1 MKARTVGELLR
12 ISANTL
18 VERQLAWDIDD
29 GLLQAE
35 LLYAQVSAT
44 ERTQVIADKGSEV
57 APEYLDAYSLVFDRR
72 LANEPIGY
80 ILGEKEFFGLPLM
93 VGPGT
98 LIPRPETEVLVEIA
112 LERCKAIENISE
124 YLNIIDVGTGSGAI
138 AITLARYLSNFRV
151 YGIDVSED
159 ALRWAKKNEELFNL
173 HDNIELNRGDL
184 LSDISATLEHKIS
197 VLVANLP
204 YIPTEEANTL
214 PEEIREQ
221 EPFVAIDGGED
232 GLDLFRRL
240 AAQLSSVLTADLGCV
255 LLEVGAGQIS
265 WVEDIIRGG
274 IEPITDKTLKIS
286 HHRDLANTRRVLEI
300 SYGI

>member
-18 VERQLAWDIDD
+18 VEHQLAWDIDD

-44 ERTQVIADKGSEV
+44 SRTEVIADKGSEI

-159 ALRWAKKNEELFNL
+159 ALRWAKKNKELFNL

-184 LSDISATLEHKIS
+184 LSDISAALEHKIS

-240 AAQLSSVLTADLGCV
+240 ASQLSSVLTADLGCV

>member
-35 LLYAQVSAT
+35 LLYARVSAT
-44 ERTQVIADKGSEV
+44 SRTEVIADKDSEI
-57 APEYLDAYSLVFDRR
+57 APEYLHAYSLVFDRR

-80 ILGEKEFFGLPLM
+80 ILGKKEFFGLPLM

-98 LIPRPETEVLVEIA
+98 LIPRPETEILVEIA

-184 LSDISATLEHKIS
+184 LSDISAALEHKTS

-240 AAQLSSVLTADLGCV
+240 AGQLSSVLTPNLGCV
-255 LLEVGAGQIS
+255 LFEVGAGQIS
-265 WVEDIIRGG
+265 WVEDIIRDG
-274 IEPITDKTLKIS
+274 IEPITDKALKIS

>member
-1 MKARTVGELLR
+1 MKTRTVGELLR

-44 ERTQVIADKGSEV
+44 SRTEVIADKGSEI

-98 LIPRPETEVLVEIA
+98 LIPRPETEILVEIA

-138 AITLARYLSNFRV
+138 AITLARCLSNFRV

-214 PEEIREQ
+214 PEEIRNQ

-240 AAQLSSVLTADLGCV
+240 AAQLSSVLTPNLGCV
-255 LLEVGAGQIS
+255 LFEVGAGQIS
-265 WVEDIIRGG
+265 WVEDIIRDG
-274 IEPITDKTLKIS
+274 IEPITDKALKIS

>member
-1 MKARTVGELLR
+1 LNGYR
-12 ISANTL
+12 
-18 VERQLAWDIDD
+18 
-29 GLLQAE
+29 
-35 LLYAQVSAT
+35 
-44 ERTQVIADKGSEV
+44 
-57 APEYLDAYSLVFDRR
+57 LVFDRR
-72 LANEPIGY
+72 LASEPIGY
-80 ILGEKEFFGLPLM
+80 ILGEKEFFGIPLM

-112 LERCKAIENISE
+112 LERCKTIENISE

-184 LSDISATLEHKIS
+184 LSDISVALEHKTS

-240 AAQLSSVLTADLGCV
+240 AVQLSSVLTPDLGCV
-255 LLEVGAGQIS
+255 LFEVGAGQIS
-265 WVEDIIRGG
+265 WVEDIIRDG
-274 IEPITDKTLKIS
+274 IEPITDKVLKVS
-286 HHRDLANTRRVLEI
+286 HHRDLTNTRRVLEI

>member
-29 GLLQAE
+29 ALLQAE
-35 LLYAQVSAT
+35 LLYAQISAT
-44 ERTQVIADKGSEV
+44 SRTEVIADKDSVITPG
-57 APEYLDAYSLVFDRR
+57 YLDKYSLVFDRR

-80 ILGEKEFFGLPLM
+80 ILGKKEFFGLLLA

-98 LIPRPETEVLVEIA
+98 LIPRPETETLVEIA
-112 LERCKAIENISE
+112 LERCKTIENISE
-124 YLNIIDVGTGSGAI
+124 HLNIVDVGTGSGAI

-159 ALRWAKKNEELFNL
+159 ALGWARKNEALFNL
-173 HDNIELNRGDL
+173 HNNIEFNRGDL
-184 LSDISATLEHKIS
+184 LSDISATLKHKIT

-232 GLDLFRRL
+232 GLDLFRKL
-240 AAQLSSVLTADLGCV
+240 ATQLSSVLSPDLGCV

-265 WVEDIIRGG
+265 WVEDIIRSG
-274 IEPITDKTLKIS
+274 IEPITEQALKIS
-286 HHRDLANTRRVLEI
+286 HHRDLANTRRVLKI

>member
-1 MKARTVGELLR
+1 MKTHTVGELLR

-29 GLLQAE
+29 SLLQAE

-44 ERTQVIADKGSEV
+44 ERTQVIAAKGSEI

-240 AAQLSSVLTADLGCV
+240 AAQLSSVLTPDLGCV

-274 IEPITDKTLKIS
+274 IEPITNKALKIN

-300 SYGI
+300 TYGI

>member
-1 MKARTVGELLR
+1 MKTHTVGELLR

-44 ERTQVIADKGSEV
+44 ERTQVIAAKGSEI

-98 LIPRPETEVLVEIA
+98 LIPRTETEVLVEIA

-151 YGIDVSED
+151 YGIDGSED

-232 GLDLFRRL
+232 GLALFRRL
-240 AAQLSSVLTADLGCV
+240 AAQLSSVLTPDLGCV

>member
-1 MKARTVGELLR
+1 MKTRTVGELLR

-35 LLYAQVSAT
+35 LLFAQVSAT
-44 ERTQVIADKGSEV
+44 SRTEVIADKGSEI

-240 AAQLSSVLTADLGCV
+240 AAQLSSVLTPDLGCV

>member
-1 MKARTVGELLR
+1 MKTHTVGELLR

-44 ERTQVIADKGSEV
+44 SRTEVIADKGSEI

-240 AAQLSSVLTADLGCV
+240 ASQLSSVLTPDLGCV

>member
-18 VERQLAWDIDD
+18 VEHQLAWDIDD

-44 ERTQVIADKGSEV
+44 SRTEVIADKGSEI

-214 PEEIREQ
+214 PEEIRKQ

-240 AAQLSSVLTADLGCV
+240 ASQLSSVLTADLGCV

-265 WVEDIIRGG
+265 WVEDIIRAG
-274 IEPITDKTLKIS
+274 IEPITDKALKIS

>member
-18 VERQLAWDIDD
+18 VEHQLAWDIDD

-44 ERTQVIADKGSEV
+44 SRTEVIADKGSEI

-184 LSDISATLEHKIS
+184 LSDISATLEHTIS

-240 AAQLSSVLTADLGCV
+240 ASQLSSVLTADLGCV

>member
-35 LLYAQVSAT
+35 LLYAQASAT
-44 ERTQVIADKGSEV
+44 SRTEVIADKGSEI

-240 AAQLSSVLTADLGCV
+240 AAQLSSVLTPDLG
-255 LLEVGAGQIS
+255 LSLIH
-265 WVEDIIRGG
+265 I
-274 IEPITDKTLKIS
+274 
-286 HHRDLANTRRVLEI
+286 
-300 SYGI
+300 

>member
-1 MKARTVGELLR
+1 MKTHTVGELLR

-44 ERTQVIADKGSEV
+44 ERTQVIAAKGSEI

-98 LIPRPETEVLVEIA
+98 LIPRPETEILVEIA

-240 AAQLSSVLTADLGCV
+240 AAQLSSVLTPDLGCV

>member
-1 MKARTVGELLR
+1 MKTRTVGELLR

-44 ERTQVIADKGSEV
+44 SRTEVIADKGSEI

-240 AAQLSSVLTADLGCV
+240 ASQLSSVLTADLGCV

>member
-1 MKARTVGELLR
+1 MKTHTVGELLR

-44 ERTQVIADKGSEV
+44 ERTQVIAAKGSEI

-159 ALRWAKKNEELFNL
+159 ALRWAKKNKELFNL

-184 LSDISATLEHKIS
+184 LSDISATLEHTIS

-240 AAQLSSVLTADLGCV
+240 ASQLSSVLTADLGCV

-274 IEPITDKTLKIS
+274 IEPITDKALKIS

>member
-1 MKARTVGELLR
+1 MKARTIGELLR

-29 GLLQAE
+29 ALLQAE

-44 ERTQVIADKGSEV
+44 SRTEVIADKDSV
-57 APEYLDAYSLVFDRR
+57 ITPEYLDKYSLVFDRR

-80 ILGEKEFFGLPLM
+80 ILGKKEFFGLPLA
-93 VGPGT
+93 VGPGA
-98 LIPRPETEVLVEIA
+98 LIPRPETETLVEIA
-112 LERCKAIENISE
+112 LERCNIIENISGN
-124 YLNIIDVGTGSGAI
+124 LNIIDVGTGSGAI

-159 ALRWAKKNEELFNL
+159 ALGWARKNKALFNL

-184 LSDISATLEHKIS
+184 LSDISATLEHKTS

-232 GLDLFRRL
+232 GLDLFRKL
-240 AAQLSSVLTADLGCV
+240 ATQLSSVLSPDLGCV

-265 WVEDIIRGG
+265 WVEDIIRSG
-274 IEPITDKTLKIS
+274 IEPITEQALKIS

>member
-1 MKARTVGELLR
+1 MKTRTVGELLR

-44 ERTQVIADKGSEV
+44 SRTEVIADKGSEI

-98 LIPRPETEVLVEIA
+98 LIPRPETEILVEIA

-240 AAQLSSVLTADLGCV
+240 AAQLSSVLTADIGCV

>member
-1 MKARTVGELLR
+1 MKTHTVGELLR

-240 AAQLSSVLTADLGCV
+240 ASQLSSVLTADLGCV

>member
-1 MKARTVGELLR
+1 
-12 ISANTL
+12 
-18 VERQLAWDIDD
+18 
-29 GLLQAE
+29 
-35 LLYAQVSAT
+35 
-44 ERTQVIADKGSEV
+44 
-57 APEYLDAYSLVFDRR
+57 
-72 LANEPIGY
+72 
-80 ILGEKEFFGLPLM
+80 M

-159 ALRWAKKNEELFNL
+159 ALRWAKKNKELFNL

-184 LSDISATLEHKIS
+184 LSDISDTLEHTIS

-240 AAQLSSVLTADLGCV
+240 ASQLSSVLTADLGCV

>member
-1 MKARTVGELLR
+1 MKTHTVGELLR

-44 ERTQVIADKGSEV
+44 ERTQVIAAKGSEI

-240 AAQLSSVLTADLGCV
+240 AAQLSSVLTPDLGCV

>member
-1 MKARTVGELLR
+1 MKTHTVGELLR

-44 ERTQVIADKGSEV
+44 SRTEVIADKGSEI

-204 YIPTEEANTL
+204 YIPTEEANIL
-214 PEEIREQ
+214 PEEIRKQ

-240 AAQLSSVLTADLGCV
+240 ASQLSSVLTADLGCV

>member
-18 VERQLAWDIDD
+18 VEHQLAWDIDD

-44 ERTQVIADKGSEV
+44 SRTEVIADKGSEI

-98 LIPRPETEVLVEIA
+98 LIPRPETEILVEIA

-184 LSDISATLEHKIS
+184 LSDISATLEHTIS

-240 AAQLSSVLTADLGCV
+240 ASQLSSVLTADLGCV

>member
-1 MKARTVGELLR
+1 MKTRTVGELLR

-44 ERTQVIADKGSEV
+44 SRTEVIADKGSEI

-98 LIPRPETEVLVEIA
+98 LIPRPETEILVEIA

-240 AAQLSSVLTADLGCV
+240 AAQLSSVLTPDLGCV

>member
-44 ERTQVIADKGSEV
+44 SRTEVIADKGSEI

-184 LSDISATLEHKIS
+184 LSDISATLEHKTS
-197 VLVANLP
+197 LLVANLP

-214 PEEIREQ
+214 PEEIRNQ

-240 AAQLSSVLTADLGCV
+240 AAQLSSVLTPDLGCV

>member
-44 ERTQVIADKGSEV
+44 SRTEVIADKGTEI

-80 ILGEKEFFGLPLM
+80 ILGKKEFFGLPLM

-159 ALRWAKKNEELFNL
+159 ALRWAKKNKELFNL

-184 LSDISATLEHKIS
+184 LSDISAALEHKIS

-240 AAQLSSVLTADLGCV
+240 AAQLSSVLTADIGCV

-274 IEPITDKTLKIS
+274 IEPITNKALKIN

-300 SYGI
+300 TYGI

>member
-18 VERQLAWDIDD
+18 VEHQLAWDIDD

-44 ERTQVIADKGSEV
+44 SRTEVIADKGSEI

-159 ALRWAKKNEELFNL
+159 ALRWAKKNKELFNL

-184 LSDISATLEHKIS
+184 LSDISATLEHTIS

-240 AAQLSSVLTADLGCV
+240 ASQLSSVLTADLGCV